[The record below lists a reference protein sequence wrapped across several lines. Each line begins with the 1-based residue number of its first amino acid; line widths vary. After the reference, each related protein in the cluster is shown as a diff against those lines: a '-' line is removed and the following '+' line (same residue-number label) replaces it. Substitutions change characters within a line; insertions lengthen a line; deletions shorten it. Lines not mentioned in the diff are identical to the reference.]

1 MLRVLTLSSLFPD
14 ASRPNF
20 GVFVERQTLG
30 LAAHPGVELKLVAP
44 LGLPPWPISRR
55 GHYAPLAD

>member
-14 ASRPNF
+14 PTRPNF

-30 LAAHPGVELKLVAP
+30 FAARDDVTLTVEIGRAHV
-44 LGLPPWPISRR
+44 
-55 GHYAPLAD
+55 